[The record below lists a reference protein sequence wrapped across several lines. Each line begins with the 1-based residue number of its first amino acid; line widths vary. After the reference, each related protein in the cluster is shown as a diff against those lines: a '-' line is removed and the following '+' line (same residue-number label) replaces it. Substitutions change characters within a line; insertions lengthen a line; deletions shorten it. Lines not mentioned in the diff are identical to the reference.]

1 MKEKMIFMIIK
12 IQEIP
17 KPPFMIEKSEDEW
30 TEIEKQIHQ
39 QYLQKVKEQQEERDK
54 LRKVCFSLMSNFILI
69 DKFLVEIKGFN
80 CRIH

>member
-1 MKEKMIFMIIK
+1 MFMIIK

-17 KPPFMIEKSEDEW
+17 KPPFILEKPEDEW

-54 LRKVCFSLMSNFILI
+54 LRKVCFFLLSSFILI
-69 DKFLVEIKGFN
+69 YKFLVEIKGFN